1 TGPDVACCVC
11 CNRVATSS
19 RCIPGAN
26 CDADVTASVGAARYA
41 ARMPKVWTR
50 RRAGTPEPG
59 PARLVRSPAPN
70 RPEIHQIVLPLAP
83 RDTRSSAAPSSG
95 WALDSVQ
102 VYLIED
108 EPLTLVDT
116 GVRSAASRIA
126 LESALDELGY
136 GLSDLR
142 RIVLTHAHRDH
153 MGLVETIRSLS
164 PDLECWVHEAD
175 AAVVED
181 YGQAIRDRIEQLSSL
196 FLEHGVPTAV
206 VDGLHADRL
215 AGLAVDEAEGEAT
228 RVTRRLRD
236 GDAVAGKRIGLRVH
250 HAPGHT
256 PGHVLLEDEASGV
269 LLTGDLVMGQAM
281 PHAETC
287 YLDEMAMPGDPARRR
302 PRFRGLVEMRRSLRR
317 LRGRPFGVLLPG
329 YGGVL
334 RRADRAIRDTLLYY
348 DVRIQRIERG
358 LRHLAAMGQDVTV
371 YELWKSLFPPDEA
384 PGPMRS
390 HLLLLIGALDC
401 LEEDGA
407 VVTERRE
414 DGVLTHH
421 HR

>member
-1 TGPDVACCVC
+1 
-11 CNRVATSS
+11 
-19 RCIPGAN
+19 
-26 CDADVTASVGAARYA
+26 
-41 ARMPKVWTR
+41 MPKVWTR

-153 MGLVETIRSLS
+153 MGLVETIRSVS

-269 LLTGDLVMGQAM
+269 LLTGDLVMGQAC
-281 PHAETC
+281 TV
-287 YLDEMAMPGDPARRR
+287 RR
-302 PRFRGLVEMRRSLRR
+302 PATSTRWRC
-317 LRGRPFGVLLPG
+317 P
-329 YGGVL
+329 
-334 RRADRAIRDTLLYY
+334 A
-348 DVRIQRIERG
+348 IQRDDGRASAGSSRCVAACGGCEDVPSACCCRAMAG
-358 LRHLAAMGQDVTV
+358 CSVVRTARSATRSSTTTFGSSASSADYDTAAMGQSVTV
-371 YELWKSLFPPDEA
+371 YELWKSLF
-384 PGPMRS
+384 
-390 HLLLLIGALDC
+390 
-401 LEEDGA
+401 
-407 VVTERRE
+407 RRTRRPVRC
-414 DGVLTHH
+414 D
-421 HR
+421 RICCC

>member
-1 TGPDVACCVC
+1 MLRVLQPGRDVEPMHPGRELRRGRHGVGRGRALRCAHAEGLDSQASRNPGARAC
-11 CNRVATSS
+11 SS
-19 RCIPGAN
+19 RPQPGSESSGN
-26 CDADVTASVGAARYA
+26 PSDRPAARAAGYA
-41 ARMPKVWTR
+41 LF
-50 RRAGTPEPG
+50 G
-59 PARLVRSPAPN
+59 
-70 RPEIHQIVLPLAP
+70 
-83 RDTRSSAAPSSG
+83 SASSG

-153 MGLVETIRSLS
+153 MGLVETIRSVS